1 MARRLRVDPIACE
14 ANGSCHELL
23 PELIGVD
30 RWGYPVVD
38 GSNVPE
44 GLLNEARRAVD
55 LCPRAALA
63 LERVREGPAGK
74 PPAAGAPEIG
84 IQGFPRKGLVHPPG
98 GSP

>member
-38 GSNVPE
+38 RSNVPE
-44 GLLNEARRAVD
+44 GLLGEARRAVD

-63 LERVREGPAGK
+63 LERVREGAG
-74 PPAAGAPEIG
+74 G
-84 IQGFPRKGLVHPPG
+84 
-98 GSP
+98 